1 MQPFWLARQTDPA
14 SPDFVPG
21 VAGIDP
27 VNVTHRSWTTLGT
40 VAAPAR
46 GAVDPRGLV
55 TASAGAGARDGIG
68 AGVRSGW
75 SLDWWIGA
83 DDRWHTPSTDAAVRQ
98 RLVGEAPVVETVVRI
113 PGGDAVQR
121 VYAIHATGDSP
132 FGQPFLIVEFENQS
146 AVPFALALAV
156 VPFHPLGRGRV
167 DAVRLDGS
175 TLLVDGVPALLLPR
189 APARAA
195 AAAGDVSA
203 AVLGGLV
210 EGSFDELV
218 TPDGNGSAAVIFPL
232 PHTAVLRLAM
242 PLDAGA
248 KPNGKVRLSSPSV
261 VPEAEQVAKGW
272 EVQTRRGMRLTVPDP
287 ALQSVIEAG
296 RRHLVLA
303 HGGDDLAA
311 WPRRPLERADAAPV
325 LGALGAFGFAEEV
338 EQILATIPERQA
350 LDGSL
355 MGPGGCA
362 GANGAAL
369 VAVARHW
376 RLTRQPDQVER
387 LIGPVAKAAHWIDKR
402 RNARRGPTFSAE
414 DLTWSVQGLLE
425 AAAMLDDVGQ
435 PDVAADARRFATSA
449 ADALAAMG
457 GGPEP
462 ELSGVAVVDPVARAG
477 LSPLR
482 TLVLAAQEAAASDPV
497 ALDRL
502 AWVLSVATPTGV
514 WPEVIHP
521 RTGGG
526 SAGAGHHAATGAAVL
541 LLVRDLLLRE
551 TGGAPGQ
558 PTGLALCSLLP
569 DGWRGQGIEVH
580 DAPTDFGSFSFGLRW
595 HGPRP
600 ALLWELDPHPG
611 VGDLVLTA
619 PGLDPGWRGS
629 GLRGEA
635 LLAAPPDRDLP
646 EHDLADHDLAD
657 RDLADRDALSP
668 TPGGA
673 DGDEVDLRTVELAPT
688 DRAAEESAGTEDPG
702 RPSIDPGSSF
712 S

>member
-21 VAGIDP
+21 VEGLDP
-27 VNVTHRSWTTLGT
+27 VNITHRSWTTLGT

-55 TASAGAGARDGIG
+55 TASAVPGDGT
-68 AGVRSGW
+68 RSGW

-83 DDRWHTPSTDAAVRQ
+83 DDRWHTPSTEAGVRQ
-98 RLVGEAPVVETVVRI
+98 RLVGDAPVVETVVRI

-121 VYAIHATGDSP
+121 VYAIHATSDSP

-167 DAVRLDGS
+167 DALRLDGS
-175 TLLVDGVPALLLPR
+175 TLLVNGAPAVLLPR
-189 APARAA
+189 PPARAA
-195 AAAGDVSA
+195 AEAGDVSA
-203 AVLGGLV
+203 AVLGGHV
-210 EGSFDELV
+210 AGSFDEV
-218 TPDGNGSAAVIFPL
+218 ATPDGNGSAAVIFPL
-232 PHTAVLRLAM
+232 PHTAVLRVAV
-242 PLDAGA
+242 PLDPGA
-248 KPNGKVRLSSPSV
+248 KPSAKVRLTYPSV

-272 EVQTRRGMRLTVPDP
+272 EVQTRRGMRLAVPDP
-287 ALQSVIEAG
+287 ALQTVIEAG

-311 WPRRPLERADAAPV
+311 WPRRPLEWTDATPV
-325 LGALGAFGFAEEV
+325 LGALGSYGFGEEV

-355 MGPGGCA
+355 MGPDGCA

-414 DLTWSVQGLLE
+414 DLAWSVQGLVE
-425 AAAMLDDVGQ
+425 AAAMLDEVGQ
-435 PDVAADARRFATSA
+435 PEVAADARRFAAA
-449 ADALAAMG
+449 ADAALQAMG
-457 GGPEP
+457 GVPEP
-462 ELSGVAVVDPVARAG
+462 ELSGAAVVDPVARAG

-482 TLVLAAQEAAASDPV
+482 TLEVAGREAAVADPA

-502 AWVLSVATPTGV
+502 TWVLSVATATGT
-514 WPEVIHP
+514 WPEVVHP

-541 LLVRDLLLRE
+541 GVVRDLLVRE
-551 TGGAPGQ
+551 TGAPGR
-558 PTGLALCSLLP
+558 PTGLALCSVVP
-569 DGWRGQGIEVH
+569 EGWRGQGIEVH
-580 DAPTDFGSFSFGLRW
+580 DAPTDLGSFSFGLRW
-595 HGPRP
+595 HGARP

-611 VGDLVLTA
+611 VDDLELTA
-619 PGLDPGWRGS
+619 PGLDPAWRGS

-635 LLAAPPDRDLP
+635 LLAAPPER
-646 EHDLADHDLAD
+646 
-657 RDLADRDALSP
+657 ALSP
-668 TPGGA
+668 DAVPV
-673 DGDEVDLRTVELAPT
+673 DGDDVDVADVDLRIEEPAPPHGGPGG
-688 DRAAEESAGTEDPG
+688 SHGTEDPG
-702 RPSIDPGSSF
+702 PASADPGPSF